1 MIKIILISILYLIG
15 ATISMGIQIWYDG
28 DEVESYGAALYFLMS
43 LVSWP
48 VMLIVVI
55 GWGVLTVLSKLPLKV
70 ASFIAGFLTAM
81 SEGKENKKGE
91 WVEDI
96 ITPGR
101 YSCSKCGCIT
111 TERGSY
117 CHNCGREMKNENNR

>member
-1 MIKIILISILYLIG
+1 MIIRIILISILWLIG
-15 ATISMGIQIWYDG
+15 TTIFMGVQIWYDK

-48 VMLIVVI
+48 VALIVVI
-55 GWGVLTVLSKLPLKV
+55 AWGVLTVLSKFPLKV

-91 WVEDI
+91 WIEDI
-96 ITPGR
+96 ITPGK
-101 YSCSKCGCIT
+101 YHCSKCGYET
-111 TERGSY
+111 TEKGSY
-117 CHNCGREMKNENNR
+117 CHNCGREMRNESD